1 MEISDKPSR
10 KKSLR
15 LQSKSVELMSKVQTT
30 SSANDGLDKSA
41 KSSDDVDKT
50 VECEVINH
58 QVDGCGKK
66 RVNHQSG
73 TKVKR
78 KLDVSEL
85 QKNPTTNDE
94 SMDNE
99 EISPS
104 PVDGCG
110 TNSKKIT
117 SKNATLTSEERNGK
131 LKVTKTS
138 LKNGKKSE
146 KILEGDL
153 DDVVV
158 EPMTTTHSR
167 SSKVKHNLSVGK
179 TIRKIDFDQEVTN
192 FFFCHNLIF
201 LLSKYS
207 NFNHNDISVVM

>member
-179 TIRKIDFDQEVTN
+179 TIRKIDFDLEVTN
-192 FFFCHNLIF
+192 FFFVTI
-201 LLSKYS
+201 SYS
-207 NFNHNDISVVM
+207 CYQNIHHNDTPVVM